1 MPSKEKN
8 KIKGNIWMKQAGF
21 LGLVILWGLIILF
34 KNSLGDW
41 KWPLFSLLVV
51 LTIWGLYQINKAFF
65 GLKK

>member
-1 MPSKEKN
+1 MPNKEKN

-21 LGLVILWGLIILF
+21 LGLVILWALIIFF

-41 KWPLFSLLVV
+41 KWPLFAFLVV
-51 LTIWGLYQINKAFF
+51 LTVWGLYQINKAFF

>member
-1 MPSKEKN
+1 MPNKEKN

-41 KWPLFSLLVV
+41 KWPLFALLVI

>member
-1 MPSKEKN
+1 MPNKEKN

-41 KWPLFSLLVV
+41 KWPLLGLLVV

>member
-1 MPSKEKN
+1 MPNKEKN

-41 KWPLFSLLVV
+41 KWLLFGLLVV

>member
-1 MPSKEKN
+1 MPNKEKN

-41 KWPLFSLLVV
+41 KWPLFGLLVI